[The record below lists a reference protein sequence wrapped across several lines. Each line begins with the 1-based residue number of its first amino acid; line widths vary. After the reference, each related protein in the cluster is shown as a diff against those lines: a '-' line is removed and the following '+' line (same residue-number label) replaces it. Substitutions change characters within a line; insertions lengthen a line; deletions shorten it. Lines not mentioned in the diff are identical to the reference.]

1 MSSVTLDLLGP
12 SEAPPPAEEN
22 GTAGG
27 PPPPDDQAPGTA
39 DSTDARDTR
48 NEQDG
53 HDRHDG
59 QNRQNRQDRQDRQDR
74 QGTDDP
80 ATAESGPR
88 ESRPQPTEAAAEA
101 TDPADSVDS
110 VDSVSSV
117 ASVKSIAPADSV
129 DLTAPADPDPDEADP
144 DVSDDAPAPAARPPA
159 TARLRC
165 ATCGTLILADAPSG
179 VPQADTTP
187 VSASAP
193 GHADDRAAA
202 STAVTWRVPVHAGL
216 PSPVDPFAATLCAG
230 SGAPADP
237 QADAVGDTADAAT
250 APTPPPLFLP
260 LGLHW
265 RDQPFSHGP
274 A

>member
-53 HDRHDG
+53 HDG
-59 QNRQNRQDRQDRQDR
+59 QNRQNRQNR

-110 VDSVSSV
+110 VDPADSVSSV